1 MRMKGSVG
9 DEAVEDMVEDLNMK
23 PKKTPKLDV

>member
-1 MRMKGSVG
+1 MDGSVA

>member
-1 MRMKGSVG
+1 MEGSVA